1 MKIRKM
7 LYPQRTLNCRGRLL
21 TLDPPVVMGILNV
34 TPDSFYDGGRY
45 QARDEVLRQTEKML
59 YEGAAVVDVGGMS
72 SRPGAARVPEA
83 EELRRVVPVIA
94 AIGEAFPEALI
105 SVDTVRPAVAREAV
119 AAGAHLINDISA
131 GTLAEDMYETV
142 AALGVPYCLM
152 HMQGTPG
159 TMQRAPR
166 YEDVVQE
173 VLDFFIREVGKL
185 RELGVVDIVI
195 DPGFG
200 FGKTLEHNYR
210 LLKNMHVFQIL
221 DLPVL
226 AGLSRKSMIYRLLET
241 TPEEALNGTTALHM
255 VALQQGAAILRVHD
269 VREAV
274 EATRLWEQL
283 NAV

>member
-1 MKIRKM
+1 M

-21 TLDPPVVMGILNV
+21 SLESPVVMGVLNV

-45 QARDEVLRQTEKML
+45 QDRDQVLRQTEKML
-59 YEGAAVVDVGGMS
+59 REGAAIVDVGGMS
-72 SRPGAARVPEA
+72 SRPGAAGVAEA
-83 EELRRVVPVIA
+83 EELRRVVPIVA
-94 AIGEAFPEALI
+94 AIGKAFPEALI
-105 SVDTVRPAVAREAV
+105 SVDTIRPAVAREAV

-131 GTLAEDMYETV
+131 GALAEGMYETV

-159 TMQRAPR
+159 TMQRAPH

-173 VLDFFIREVGKL
+173 VLDFFIREVGRL

-200 FGKTLEHNYR
+200 FGKTLEHNYQ
-210 LLKNMHVFQIL
+210 LLKNMHVFRML
-221 DLPVL
+221 DLPLL
-226 AGLSRKSMIYRLLET
+226 AGLSRKSMIYRLLQI

-274 EATRLWEQL
+274 EAIRLWDKL